1 MKKKD
6 VITIIL
12 TVLFVALLVS
22 GIILIVK
29 DMELS
34 HIVAAEANST
44 QQKILEIPETD
55 PDYNA
60 KREALQNAFEAFLAG
75 KTPVQ
80 TAFTITSLVSIAA
93 SITCLVFAIKRVA
106 RDISD
111 KSKEKQKE

>member
-12 TVLFVALLVS
+12 AVLFVALLVA

-34 HIVAAEANST
+34 HVVAAEANST

-55 PDYNA
+55 PDFHEFIRLITVQEHATVN
-60 KREALQNAFEAFLAG
+60 KHINDFVEAFETKKVLAY
-75 KTPVQ
+75 
-80 TAFTITSLVSIAA
+80 
-93 SITCLVFAIKRVA
+93 
-106 RDISD
+106 
-111 KSKEKQKE
+111 